1 MNIFDKSLTTLKSK
15 VQLRKLFQ
23 DMHIEDVK
31 QMISRIESIYEEKKS
46 AQAEQEQEQ
55 LRKREAIEAVLKEMQ
70 DKGLAIDDLAVLTK
84 AAESD
89 RKGKTRLRYQFEYQK
104 EDGSPIKWEGA
115 TTGRIPAA
123 FSAYLERTGK
133 ERKDCIIAEL

>member
-1 MNIFDKSLTTLKSK
+1 MNIFEESLTVLKSK

-31 QMISRIESIYEEKKS
+31 RIISRIESIYEEK
-46 AQAEQEQEQ
+46 QQTEQEQEQEQ

-70 DKGLAIDDLAVLTK
+70 DKGLAINDLSALTK
-84 AAESD
+84 VAESG
-89 RKGKTRLRYQFEYQK
+89 RKGKTRQRYQFEYQK
-104 EDGSPIKWEGA
+104 EDGSTVKWEGA

-123 FSAYLERTGK
+123 FGAFLERTGK
-133 ERKDCIIAEL
+133 ERKDCIVAEL